1 MILALMSSI
10 PLPTARLKTK
20 LHKKDTN
27 NNKSGK

>member
-10 PLPTARLKTK
+10 PLPSPRLKARI
-20 LHKKDTN
+20 HKKDTN